1 MDFDYN
7 EIVEGLRE
15 FKEDLKNM
23 EDLDLKKYKLKDFEK
38 SKSETK
44 AINNL
49 LIDYIFVKAKC
60 DCLENHKKSVSTAD
74 MLGYIVDALEAMVS
88 PI

>member
-7 EIVEGLRE
+7 DIVEGLRE

-23 EDLDLKKYKLKDFEK
+23 EDLDLKKYKLKDFDQ

-44 AINNL
+44 AMSNL

-60 DCLENHKKSVSTAD
+60 DCLENHKKAVSTAD

>member
-1 MDFDYN
+1 MGFDYN
-7 EIVEGLRE
+7 EIVEGLNE
-15 FKEDLKNM
+15 FKEDLKKL
-23 EDLDLKKYKLKDFEK
+23 EDLDLKKYKLKDFEQ
-38 SKSETK
+38 SKSEMK
-44 AINNL
+44 AMNNL

-60 DCLENHKKSVSTAD
+60 DCLENHKKVVSTAD

>member
-15 FKEDLKNM
+15 FKEDLKNL
-23 EDLDLKKYKLKDFEK
+23 EDLDLKKYKLKDFEQN
-38 SKSETK
+38 KSETK
-44 AINNL
+44 AMSNL

-60 DCLENHKKSVSTAD
+60 DCLENHKKVVSTAD
-74 MLGYIVDALEAMVS
+74 MLGYIVDALAAMVS

>member
-44 AINNL
+44 AMSNL

-60 DCLENHKKSVSTAD
+60 DCLENHKKVVSTAD

>member
-1 MDFDYN
+1 MGFDYN
-7 EIVEGLRE
+7 EIVEGLNE
-15 FKEDLKNM
+15 FKEDLKNL
-23 EDLDLKKYKLKDFEK
+23 EDLDLKKYKLKDFEQ
-38 SKSETK
+38 SKSEMK
-44 AINNL
+44 AMNNL

-60 DCLENHKKSVSTAD
+60 DCLENHKKVVSTAD

>member
-1 MDFDYN
+1 MEFDYN
-7 EIVEGLRE
+7 DIIEGLKE
-15 FKEDLKNM
+15 FKEDLKNL
-23 EDLDLKKYKLKDFEK
+23 EDLDLKKYKLKDFEQ

-44 AINNL
+44 AMSNL

-60 DCLENHKKSVSTAD
+60 DCLENHKKVVSTAD